1 MYGIFILLP
10 NVAISICLI
19 QIDDFTFT
27 LKYGD
32 QEFTYTLEELKTK
45 FESVEI
51 PVTIQCAGNR
61 RSEFNQ
67 QERGVIFL
75 ILISQDTFIVS

>member
-1 MYGIFILLP
+1 MFLP
-10 NVAISICLI
+10 NFAISIYLLF

-32 QEFTYTLEELKTK
+32 QEFTYTLEELKNK

-67 QERGVIFL
+67 QERGHFFTLLNV
-75 ILISQDTFIVS
+75 SKTFRT